1 MAPRLDFYPFMFRNT
16 RLHMLIVYQ
25 LGGALR
31 RAGEAQLSAWLE
43 AGVLSHAVVPGGG
56 LADCAAAH
64 DLVAAGD
71 KLGTV
76 VLDI

>member
-1 MAPRLDFYPFMFRNT
+1 
-16 RLHMLIVYQ
+16 
-25 LGGALR
+25 
-31 RAGEAQLSAWLE
+31 
-43 AGVLSHAVVPGGG
+43 VPGGG

-64 DLVAAGD
+64 DLVASGD